1 MANAESTSA
10 VPLSCELLGYSVLHL
25 HASVQEKDE
34 KIPNYIRPDIKFELG
49 NREYKAFVLC
59 NYAVENF
66 VFNCGIEGDFRFG
79 EAISNE
85 NMINAWFNACTMLY
99 GIMRGVFS
107 TSVNQAIHKSLFL
120 PSVMMI
126 NEINNRIKEIL
137 KMKPGE
143 VQSAEK
149 KQIPDKPI
157 S

>member
-1 MANAESTSA
+1 MANAESTSV

-25 HASVQEKDE
+25 HASVQDKDD
-34 KIPNYIRPDIKFELG
+34 KIQNSIRPDIRFELG
-49 NREYKAFVLC
+49 KREYKAFVLC
-59 NYAVENF
+59 NYAIENF

-79 EAISNE
+79 EAVSNE

-126 NEINNRIKEIL
+126 NEINKRINEIL
-137 KMKPGE
+137 KMKPEDGGP
-143 VQSAEK
+143 AEQ

-157 S
+157 P